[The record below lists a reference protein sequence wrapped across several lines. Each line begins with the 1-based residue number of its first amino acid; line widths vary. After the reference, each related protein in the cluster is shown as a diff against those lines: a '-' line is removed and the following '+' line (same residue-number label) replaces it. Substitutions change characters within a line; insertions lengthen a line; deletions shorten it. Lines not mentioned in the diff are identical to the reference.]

1 MFDVTFIPWREG
13 RPGVAGQDREV
24 TEPRPTSVQES
35 PVVVSDVVSDVAPDA
50 DGGTVS
56 DADAWVA
63 ASPRLVR
70 ARIVTALVVTPLPIA
85 AGVVLATLVSPW
97 WWFLAAPFALG
108 LASTLLRSRRR
119 VAALGYAERAEELV
133 VREGLWSRTAT
144 VIPYGRLQY
153 VTLTEGPIDTRYGLA
168 RLEVHTAAGGSTTVP
183 GLPVAEARA
192 LRARLSRRTRGRDEG
207 L

>member
-1 MFDVTFIPWREG
+1 MIEPSSAPPPAPLREG
-13 RPGVAGQDREV
+13 VAVPPREAS
-24 TEPRPTSVQES
+24 RRDHAS
-35 PVVVSDVVSDVAPDA
+35 A
-50 DGGTVS
+50 DE
-56 DADAWVA
+56 AWVA

-108 LASTLLRSRRR
+108 LASTLLRSRRH

-133 VREGLWSRTAT
+133 VREGLWSRTVT

-153 VTLTEGPIDTRYGLA
+153 VTLTEGPIDTRFGLA
-168 RLEVHTAAGGSTTVP
+168 RLEVHTAAGASTTVP

-192 LRARLSRRTRGRDEG
+192 LRTRLSRRTRGRDEG